1 MNSPHPYPYPFD
13 GEGREGSKEGQMQFP
28 ENLLYSESHEWVRVE
43 GNGVT
48 IGITD
53 FAQSQL
59 KDIVYVDLPEIG
71 SEFKKGETM
80 GVVESVKTA
89 ADIFSPVTGKVI
101 EKNLE
106 LRDHPEWVNTEPYGK
121 GWFLRMELKDQEELK
136 KLLSATA
143 YQGLISEES

>member
-1 MNSPHPYPYPFD
+1 
-13 GEGREGSKEGQMQFP
+13 MQFP